1 MTHIGYSLLG
11 LLALAIIATL
21 LRLREERKAARS

>member
-11 LLALAIIATL
+11 LLALAIIVTVA
-21 LRLREERKAARS
+21 RLREERETASH